1 MTHRPATGRL
11 AGSPGRVALVAVAS
25 VVAALSCKENLP
37 SGPNTF
43 AAQLAIVVPRD
54 TLVVGDSTVALAQA
68 TDAAGHVILGLT
80 FNWTATDTAVVGFAS
95 PDTSA
100 GRRRSMVGRRAGR
113 SLVTVSLPDARFVVP
128 PATKTATV
136 VVGGVGVRS
145 SRDTTLTALND
156 TGVAV
161 ATALVRSAGALVPRT
176 MQGIRWTHVGLRTA
190 VFGQGDTLRYIARS
204 NGADTLIASHDF
216 CLALAKCA
224 DTVIVRVGQTL
235 TLSLSQQAFRAWSF
249 RDSVGPVVRL
259 VDRRGNGLFGSSL
272 RYVPATLADSLIVGV
287 SAPLGLADPTTGLM
301 AAPRMVAIGNG
312 SAKVRVLGIGTD
324 GVSVVATDSVTAI
337 VRQVAR
343 RVAVE
348 PLSAVVTADASIP
361 VRPVA
366 RDARNIAIADAPVT
380 ASATN
385 LVLSGNVAGPTP
397 LAPGVAAAIGTITP
411 AITGT
416 VALPESNPLA
426 PQIPITVNQSVI
438 TVLKVDT
445 ATAGTTARTV
455 NATVIDST
463 GLPPVGQLLRFGA
476 SYGPFPNPAVV
487 QADGSIATVWV
498 PYDTAALYTL
508 TGVLGEPAEL
518 TTAADSAGRVVVR
531 RIVLIKPDVPSPLK
545 STVAISATT
554 IVNGGT
560 ATVTVTVKDKFGN
573 IVKTAVPADF
583 ALSASGAGGGGT
595 FGAVACTLGVCTVTY
610 TAPAV
615 AGAAMIAVKITALDI
630 LLSPLALTIT

>member
-1 MTHRPATGRL
+1 MTHRPVSSRRPA
-11 AGSPGRVALVAVAS
+11 ASPARVALIAVAS
-25 VVAALSCKENLP
+25 LLAALGCTENLP
-37 SGPNTF
+37 SGPDSF

-54 TLVVGDSTVALAQA
+54 TLVVGDSSVALAQA
-68 TDAAGHVILGLT
+68 TDAAGHQILSLT
-80 FNWTATDTAVVGFAS
+80 YNWTSADTSVLGFAA

-113 SLVTVSLPDARFVVP
+113 SVVTVSLQDARFVVP
-128 PATKTATV
+128 AATKTATV

-161 ATALVRSAGALVPRT
+161 ATALVRSAGALVPRA
-176 MQGIRWTHVGLRTA
+176 MQGIRWTHLGLRTA

-204 NGADTLIASHDF
+204 NGADTLIASHEF

-235 TLSLSQQAFRAWSF
+235 TLSLSQTEFRAWSF

-259 VDRRGNGLFGSSL
+259 VDRRGNGLTGSSL
-272 RYVPATLADSLIVGV
+272 RFVPATLADSLIVAV
-287 SAPLGLADPTTGLM
+287 TVPLGMADPATGLM
-301 AAPRMVAIGNG
+301 AAPRMVATGNG

-348 PLSAVVTADASIP
+348 PLSAVVTANDSIP

-380 ASATN
+380 ASPAGV
-385 LVLSGNVAGPTP
+385 VLNGKWAGPTP
-397 LAPGVAAAIGTITP
+397 LAPGVTALIGFITP

-426 PQIPITVNQSVI
+426 PQIPITLNQAVI

-445 ATAGTTARTV
+445 ATAGLTPRSV
-455 NATVIDST
+455 SGSVIDST
-463 GLPPVGQLLRFGA
+463 GLPPVGQVIRFGA
-476 SYGPFPNPAVV
+476 SYGPFPDPAVIL
-487 QADGSIATVWV
+487 ANGSITTVWV
-498 PYDTAALYTL
+498 PYDTAASYTL
-508 TGVLGEPAEL
+508 TGVLGAPAEL

-531 RIVLIKPDVPSPLK
+531 RSVLIKPDVPSPLK

-573 IVKTAVPADF
+573 IVKTAVPSDF
-583 ALSASGAGGGGT
+583 TLIPSGTGS
-595 FGAVACTLGVCTVTY
+595 FGAVTCTLGVCTVTY

-615 AGAAMIAVKITALDI
+615 AGPATISVRITALDI

>member
-1 MTHRPATGRL
+1 M
-11 AGSPGRVALVAVAS
+11 
-25 VVAALSCKENLP
+25 
-37 SGPNTF
+37 
-43 AAQLAIVVPRD
+43 
-54 TLVVGDSTVALAQA
+54 
-68 TDAAGHVILGLT
+68 
-80 FNWTATDTAVVGFAS
+80 
-95 PDTSA
+95 
-100 GRRRSMVGRRAGR
+100 
-113 SLVTVSLPDARFVVP
+113 
-128 PATKTATV
+128 
-136 VVGGVGVRS
+136 
-145 SRDTTLTALND
+145 
-156 TGVAV
+156 
-161 ATALVRSAGALVPRT
+161 
-176 MQGIRWTHVGLRTA
+176 
-190 VFGQGDTLRYIARS
+190 
-204 NGADTLIASHDF
+204 
-216 CLALAKCA
+216 
-224 DTVIVRVGQTL
+224 
-235 TLSLSQQAFRAWSF
+235 
-249 RDSVGPVVRL
+249 
-259 VDRRGNGLFGSSL
+259 
-272 RYVPATLADSLIVGV
+272 PATLADSLIVGV
-287 SAPLGLADPTTGLM
+287 TAALGIADPTTGLM

-312 SAKVRVLGIGTD
+312 SAKVRVLGVGTD

-348 PLSAVVTADASIP
+348 PLSAVVTANDSIP

-366 RDARNIAIADAPVT
+366 RDARNIPIADAPVT
-380 ASATN
+380 ASPAGV
-385 LVLSGNVAGPTP
+385 VLNGKWVGPTP
-397 LAPGVAAAIGTITP
+397 LASGVMAAIGTLTP

-426 PQIPITVNQSVI
+426 PQIPITLNQAVI

-463 GLPPVGQLLRFGA
+463 GLPPVGQLIRFGA
-476 SYGPFPNPAVV
+476 SYGPFPDPTVILAN
-487 QADGSIATVWV
+487 GSITTVWM
-498 PYDTAALYTL
+498 PYDTAASYTL
-508 TGVLGEPAEL
+508 TGVLGAPAEL
-518 TTAADSAGRVVVR
+518 TTAADSSGRVVVR
-531 RIVLIKPDVPSPLK
+531 RSVLIKPDVSSPLK

-615 AGAAMIAVKITALDI
+615 AGPAMISVTITALDI